1 MTDAAEPTR
10 HPEGGHARS
19 PGRAKPAGPAEPI
32 GPRDPAGPAPAT
44 ASGPRDEPFAAG
56 PAAPVWHPREPPLPV
71 AAVLARG
78 SAVPGL
84 ALRIVERLARGDVLR
99 AVGDQDWLVVVGE
112 DLPWLDGLRY
122 LGWDGE
128 ALTPTTMRPAP
139 SAELW
144 RLALGPRDLV
154 VLLPDGVLVAPMPA
168 GPADRDALAT
178 LATGGAR

>member
-1 MTDAAEPTR
+1 MRA
-10 HPEGGHARS
+10 
-19 PGRAKPAGPAEPI
+19 PGRMNPAGPAEGI

-44 ASGPRDEPFAAG
+44 ASGPRDEPFDEPFAAG
-56 PAAPVWHPREPPLPV
+56 PAAPAWHPREPPLPV

-78 SAVPGL
+78 SAVPSL
-84 ALRIVERLARGDVLR
+84 ALRVVERLERGDVLR
-99 AVGDQDWLVVVGE
+99 AVGDRDWLVVVGE
-112 DLPWLDGLRY
+112 DLPRPDGLRY

-144 RLALGPRDLV
+144 RLALGSRDLV

-168 GPADRDALAT
+168 GAADRDAPAT
-178 LATGGAR
+178 LAAGGGR